1 MSDFSFDDWAK
12 LYRTSP
18 EQFEAKKKALIEAEI
33 QKAPVAQR
41 NKLRLLQMEIDAT
54 VANAKSPL
62 GAAIAVSVMMQN
74 KVSELKEAFES
85 LKAPVAEIQEQLKQ
99 LE

>member
-12 LYRTSP
+12 LYKTSP
-18 EQFEAKKKALIEAEI
+18 EDFERKRKEAIEAEI
-33 QKAPVAQR
+33 LKAPIERR

-54 VANAKSPL
+54 RADKNPLAATVA
-62 GAAIAVSVMMQN
+62 ISVMMQN
-74 KVSELKEAFES
+74 KVGELKEAYSSLES
-85 LKAPVAEIQEQLKQ
+85 PLNDLKRQAKE